1 MREVPT
7 RRWAARP
14 VVLAAMAAGSLAFG
28 ACGAVTDDDKDTA
41 ASSNDAKS
49 GGFALSD
56 AIQKRVDDG
65 ERLRIVVS
73 YHDPSI
79 AFAAPLKAGVEQAAR
94 ELDVDAD
101 FVGPAGGDPDQQVNQ
116 IETLLAQGK
125 MDGLAVSATSNDAVT
140 PVVNRAVDQ
149 GVPTISFNTD
159 NPKSKQL
166 GFVGQQLKESGRVEA
181 EELIKLLD
189 GKQGKVVVFSVDT
202 GAGWSA
208 DRFAG
213 FKDGMAEADGVE
225 VVDPVDTGG
234 EPQESYNKVE
244 NAMKANRDAIAIAS
258 LDCCSFTA
266 AQRWVE
272 ENGKKGEL
280 VLVGHDVLPD
290 TVKAVKSGVADLTLS
305 QNPQKQGYEA
315 VKVLVDALR
324 DGTEIKGVDT
334 GIEILTD
341 ENIDSV
347 PIEG

>member
-1 MREVPT
+1 MREVRT
-7 RRWAARP
+7 RLRAARWL
-14 VVLAAMAAGSLAFG
+14 VLAAVTTASLTAA
-28 ACGAVTDDDKDTA
+28 ACGAVSDDDESEPA
-41 ASSNDAKS
+41 ASRSD
-49 GGFALSD
+49 GGFAVAD
-56 AIQKRVDDG
+56 EIEQRVKDG

-79 AFAAPLKAGVEQAAR
+79 AFAAPLKAGVEQAAK

-125 MDGLAVSATSNDAVT
+125 MDGLAVSATSNDAIT
-140 PVVNRAVDQ
+140 PVVDRAVGQ

-213 FKDGMAEADGVE
+213 FKEGMAAAKGIK
-225 VVDPVDTGG
+225 VVGPVDTGG

-244 NAMKANRDAIAIAS
+244 NSMKANADAIAIAS

-272 ENGKKGEL
+272 ENGKKGEV

-290 TVKAVKSGVADLTLS
+290 TVKAVKSGVAAFTLS

-315 VKVLVDALR
+315 VKVLVDGLR
-324 DGTEIKGVDT
+324 DGGRFEGVDT
-334 GIEILTD
+334 GIQVLTS